1 VSPPETPAASAE
13 HAAPDGLRVAS
24 GARNGVPT
32 SAPNDNKDEWRSY
45 KVPYSKDVKANLVAK
60 YRLGGIMAWTLGMED
75 AATMPSVRIFAQSIA
90 PDQVVATLLSDKN
103 STTYGDPI
111 KVQLQFTLPDKQP
124 IPNLPLNIEAKNSDG
139 TWRKIYVGN
148 TTIDGTLVISALLGG
163 NSILRATSE
172 SSWERVAGLSKDL
185 NIEYKRKI
193 SLAAP
198 ASVARGKEVIISGL
212 LQPKESGVKI
222 TLERLAG
229 DSYKEVTLKNPVIT
243 DLDGR
248 FTLSFIELN
257 DGFTTF
263 RIKSAATPLS
273 ALGVSENF
281 IISIR

>member
-1 VSPPETPAASAE
+1 
-13 HAAPDGLRVAS
+13 
-24 GARNGVPT
+24 
-32 SAPNDNKDEWRSY
+32 
-45 KVPYSKDVKANLVAK
+45 
-60 YRLGGIMAWTLGMED
+60 
-75 AATMPSVRIFAQSIA
+75 
-90 PDQVVATLLSDKN
+90 
-103 STTYGDPI
+103 
-111 KVQLQFTLPDKQP
+111 
-124 IPNLPLNIEAKNSDG
+124 LPLNIEAKNSDG

-148 TTIDGTLVISALLGG
+148 TTIDGTLVISALLSG

-222 TLERLAG
+222 TLERLVG